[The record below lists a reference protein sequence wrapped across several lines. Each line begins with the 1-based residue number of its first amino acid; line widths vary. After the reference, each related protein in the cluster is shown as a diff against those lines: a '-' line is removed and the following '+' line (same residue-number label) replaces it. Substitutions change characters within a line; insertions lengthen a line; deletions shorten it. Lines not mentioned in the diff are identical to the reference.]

1 MGKLLKAGADAR
13 HFLSQFRSMV
23 KMAELVSDLSGL
35 ESEANIFEKRKV
47 DAEVG
52 LSKLNEKS
60 EFLNEQFEEVTSS
73 LKALQL
79 KYTEDKASFDTWA
92 QGAKSSKE
100 RIIEDTSRLQKALN
114 ELRAK
119 LL

>member
-47 DAEVG
+47 DAEVE

-60 EFLNEQFEEVTSS
+60 EGLNEQFESVTSDLKS
-73 LKALQL
+73 LRL
-79 KYTEDKASFDTWA
+79 KYSEDKASFDNWA
-92 QGAKSSKE
+92 IGAKSSKE

>member
-1 MGKLLKAGADAR
+1 
-13 HFLSQFRSMV
+13 
-23 KMAELVSDLSGL
+23 MAELVSDLSGL
-35 ESEANIFEKRKV
+35 ESEAKIFEKRKV

-52 LSKLNEKS
+52 LSKLSEKS
-60 EFLNEQFEEVTSS
+60 EYLNEQFEEVTSN
-73 LKALQL
+73 LKALRL
-79 KYTEDKASFDTWA
+79 KYTEEKASFDNWA

-100 RIIEDTSRLQKALN
+100 RIIEDTSRLQKALS

>member
-23 KMAELVSDLSGL
+23 KMADLVSDLSGL

-47 DAEVG
+47 DAEVE

-60 EFLNEQFEEVTSS
+60 EFLNEQFEEVKSN
-73 LKALQL
+73 LKILQL
-79 KYTEDKASFDTWA
+79 QYTEEKTSFDNWA
-92 QGAKSSKE
+92 KESKSSKE
-100 RIIEDTSRLQKALN
+100 RIIEDTFKLKKALN
-114 ELRAK
+114 DLRAK